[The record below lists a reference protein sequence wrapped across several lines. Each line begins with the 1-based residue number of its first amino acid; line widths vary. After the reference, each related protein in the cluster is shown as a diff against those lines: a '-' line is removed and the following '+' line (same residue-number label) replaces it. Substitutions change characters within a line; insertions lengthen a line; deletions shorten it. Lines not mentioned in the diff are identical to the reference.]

1 MVMNV
6 MQFTAI
12 INHYRKIL
20 PHYAPAFEETVII
33 EFWYNA
39 LSKSDPIKFKN
50 ALEYFAINSDKFPTI
65 KQIIDV
71 MEGKIT
77 NRHEDISISGKI
89 ISAITKFGWNNQ
101 TKAQAFIGPLGW
113 HVVESMGGWIHLCE
127 VIDNKN
133 LSVYQAQ
140 IRDIAR
146 NVIDKNNSGYLQLTQ
161 NNESEV
167 KQIEESP
174 LKKALKI
181 IDG

>member
-1 MVMNV
+1 MNV
-6 MQFTAI
+6 LQFTAI
-12 INHYRKIL
+12 FNHYRQVM
-20 PHYAPAFEETVII
+20 PFMAPNFDNKEVVKFWFEV
-33 EFWYNA
+33 
-39 LSKSDPIKFKN
+39 LSNESPAKLKK
-50 ALEYFAINSDKFPTI
+50 ALESLIINNDRFPTI
-65 KQIIDV
+65 KQILDEIN
-71 MEGKIT
+71 ERT
-77 NRHEDISISGKI
+77 FTRHEDIAISGKI